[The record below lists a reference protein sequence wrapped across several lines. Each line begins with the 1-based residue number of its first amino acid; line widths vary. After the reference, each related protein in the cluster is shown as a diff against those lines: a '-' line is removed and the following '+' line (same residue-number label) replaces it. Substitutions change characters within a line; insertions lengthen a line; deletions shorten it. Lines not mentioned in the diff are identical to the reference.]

1 MQEILDRALSEIK
14 DSRFEHV
21 SIKTMKSRFLIL
33 NTLSI
38 AYNVCTAALKTFL
51 KDDCFTLSCSI
62 SFIFLFS
69 LIPFSTLSFFIFNAI
84 QRTIFSGDIW
94 TNKLVEMIADELIH
108 IIPFVTKQW
117 VKTYIINP
125 QAYGSFTLLS
135 FLLLPLISGFIFHEL
150 EISYRKIFKLS
161 ARHLLLRQI
170 FYSITSIFVVLL
182 LYTSNFLWLIV
193 SSSASHIHS
202 FLNSK
207 SYLKEVLSFAAN
219 HLSFF
224 LTDGISIVI
233 LGIFF
238 LATVK
243 IFLNIKIQLK
253 YRLFSAALFSVL
265 WIFARGLFKLYLFHI
280 SRVNL
285 LYGSLSSVIVI
296 LLWIFYSS
304 SALLYSV
311 EVMYVLH
318 SGQFK
323 S

>member
-1 MQEILDRALSEIK
+1 
-14 DSRFEHV
+14 
-21 SIKTMKSRFLIL
+21 MKFRSWLFK
-33 NTLSI
+33 TLSLPYHI
-38 AYNVCTAALKTFL
+38 GIAALKTFH
-51 KDDCFTLSCSI
+51 KDDCFTLSSSI
-62 SFIFLFS
+62 SFMFLFS

-84 QRTIFSGDIW
+84 QRTIFSGAIW

-125 QAYGSFTLLS
+125 QAYGSFTLFS

-150 EISYRKIFKLS
+150 EISYRKIFKLPN
-161 ARHLLLRQI
+161 RHLLFGQI
-170 FYSITSIFVVLL
+170 FYSITSIFAVLL
-182 LYTSNFLWLIV
+182 LYTSNFLWLIL
-193 SSSASHIHS
+193 SSAASHIHS
-202 FLNSK
+202 FLNSN
-207 SYLKEVLSFAAN
+207 SYLKQVLSFIGN
-219 HLSFF
+219 YLPS
-224 LTDGISIVI
+224 LVTDGISIVV

-243 IFLNIKIQLK
+243 IFLNIKIPLK
-253 YRLFSAALFSVL
+253 YRLCSAALFSLL